1 MDRIKAFYNNNK
13 KTIIIPTVVMLCI
26 CIIITLALS
35 VTNAVTAPAIT
46 KNTES
51 ETQKAMKSVL
61 KADAYFKGELEISK
75 DESVT
80 YHTAKKANKTIGYI
94 FTITENGYGG
104 DMSVMISVNTDL
116 TINSVCILDASS
128 ETPGLGQNVKNE
140 EFYSQFEGKEY
151 GIKVVKSGTKSAEN
165 EIDAV
170 TSATI
175 SSKAVTN
182 AVNKALKYTE
192 MIVDNKG
199 GAK

>member
-61 KADAYFKGELEISK
+61 KADAYFKGEHEISK

-128 ETPGLGQNVKNE
+128 ETPGLDK
-140 EFYSQFEGKEY
+140 
-151 GIKVVKSGTKSAEN
+151 
-165 EIDAV
+165 
-170 TSATI
+170 
-175 SSKAVTN
+175 
-182 AVNKALKYTE
+182 
-192 MIVDNKG
+192 M
-199 GAK
+199 